1 MQYVMRYWAHRV
13 CEFVIS
19 LNTSASTNWIEMY
32 RKYISNCLESYR
44 SRAAVSRA
52 QNSIWLTD
60 CCFAATVERT
70 HKKTDDSK
78 QKDADGVDLMEIK
91 SSPCTRLW
99 WEMYVR
105 DFFSVRVFIFEADEN
120 GMKDRMKS
128 VRHRRFTIVIACMRC
143 FATSNTEFV
152 EHFHFVYAM
161 YTEQWDTLDPF
172 SEMKD
177 NDKHDIYQ
185 KGNADENVHV
195 CQQRQQTAHSAQKKT
210 RKRVKRKYS
219 ESIRAE
225 YDCEQVW

>member
-60 CCFAATVERT
+60 CRFAATVERT
-70 HKKTDDSK
+70 HEKTDDSK

-99 WEMYVR
+99 WELYVR

-128 VRHRRFTIVIACMRC
+128 VRHRRFTIVIVNGM
-143 FATSNTEFV
+143 
-152 EHFHFVYAM
+152 YAM
-161 YTEQWDTLDPF
+161 FCNIKYGICGTFPF
-172 SEMKD
+172 CKC
-177 NDKHDIYQ
+177 Y
-185 KGNADENVHV
+185 VHCTV
-195 CQQRQQTAHSAQKKT
+195 RYP
-210 RKRVKRKYS
+210 RP
-219 ESIRAE
+219 I
-225 YDCEQVW
+225 